1 MRSVSAVSKLCPQ
14 IPREQL
20 TLVRSAALGLTS
32 LGVVDSSQ
40 RASDAERDKVVAD
53 LRQHLIDGRLTL
65 EEFADRVGTTLAA
78 RTHGEL
84 AVVVT
89 DLPTR
94 GSTAPVPNGRST
106 RLTGAAFGHA
116 VRRGRIRLSRRPFAF
131 ASFADLDLDLRDA
144 MIEHEDT
151 LVTAIVGF
159 GNLDVYVPDGV
170 NVVVSGMSIFGHCRQ
185 WGFDAGRA
193 DAPTIRVRVIG
204 VFAAADV
211 WSVPRDVVGDYGEV
225 FRAVQ
230 ERHLSGRPAV
240 N

>member
-1 MRSVSAVSKLCPQ
+1 MRC
-14 IPREQL
+14 
-20 TLVRSAALGLTS
+20 AAYGLAS
-32 LGVVDSSQ
+32 LGVVDPSQ

-53 LRQHLIDGRLTL
+53 LRQHLVDGRLTL
-65 EEFADRVGTTLAA
+65 EEFTDRVGTTLAA

-94 GSTAPVPNGRST
+94 RSTAPAVNRRSL

-116 VRRGRIRLSRRPFAF
+116 VRRGHIRLPRRPVAF
-131 ASFADLDLDLRDA
+131 AGFADLDLDLRDA
-144 MIEHEDT
+144 TIEHEDT
-151 LVTAIVGF
+151 VVTAIVGF
-159 GNLDVYVPDGV
+159 GNVDVYVPDGV
-170 NVVVSGMSIFGHCRQ
+170 NVIVSGMSIFGHCRQ

-193 DAPTIRVRVIG
+193 DAPTIRVRVVG
-204 VFAAADV
+204 MFATADV

-225 FRAVQ
+225 FQAVQ
-230 ERHLSGRPAV
+230 ERHRSGRPAV

>member
-1 MRSVSAVSKLCPQ
+1 MVDP
-14 IPREQL
+14 
-20 TLVRSAALGLTS
+20 S
-32 LGVVDSSQ
+32 L

-53 LRQHLIDGRLTL
+53 LRQHLVDGRLTL
-65 EEFADRVGTTLAA
+65 EEFTDRVGTTLAA

-94 GSTAPVPNGRST
+94 RSTAPARNRRST

-116 VRRGRIRLSRRPFAF
+116 VRRGRIRLPRRPVAF
-131 ASFADLDLDLRDA
+131 AGFADLDLDLRDA
-144 MIEHEDT
+144 TIEHEDT
-151 LVTAIVGF
+151 VVTAIVGF
-159 GNLDVYVPDGV
+159 GNVDVYVPDGV

-193 DAPTIRVRVIG
+193 DAPTIRVRVVG
-204 VFAAADV
+204 MFATADV

-230 ERHLSGRPAV
+230 ERHRSGRPAV

>member
-1 MRSVSAVSKLCPQ
+1 MRC
-14 IPREQL
+14 
-20 TLVRSAALGLTS
+20 AALGLAS
-32 LGVVDSSQ
+32 LGVVDPSL
-40 RASDAERDKVVAD
+40 RASDAEREKVVAD
-53 LRQHLIDGRLTL
+53 LRQHLVDGRLTL
-65 EEFADRVGTTLAA
+65 EEFTDRVGTTLAA

-94 GSTAPVPNGRST
+94 RSTAPAR
-106 RLTGAAFGHA
+106 
-116 VRRGRIRLSRRPFAF
+116 RRGRIRLPRRPVAF
-131 ASFADLDLDLRDA
+131 VGFADLDLDLREA
-144 MIEHEDT
+144 TIEHEDT
-151 LVTAIVGF
+151 VVTAIVGF
-159 GNLDVYVPDGV
+159 GNVDVYVPDGV

-193 DAPTIRVRVIG
+193 DAPTIRVRVVG
-204 VFAAADV
+204 MFATADV

-230 ERHLSGRPAV
+230 ERHRSGRPAV

>member
-1 MRSVSAVSKLCPQ
+1 
-14 IPREQL
+14 
-20 TLVRSAALGLTS
+20 VRCTAPGLAF
-32 LGVVDSSQ
+32 LGVVDPSQ

-53 LRQHLIDGRLTL
+53 LRQHLVDGRLTL
-65 EEFADRVGTTLAA
+65 EEFTDRVGTTLAA

-94 GSTAPVPNGRST
+94 RSTAPARDLRTT

-116 VRRGRIRLSRRPFAF
+116 VRRGRIRLPRRSAAF
-131 ASFADLDLDLRDA
+131 AGFADLDLDLRDA
-144 MIEHEDT
+144 TIEHEDT
-151 LVTAIVGF
+151 LVTVIVGF
-159 GNLDVYVPDGV
+159 GNVDVYVPDGV
-170 NVVVSGMSIFGHCRQ
+170 NVVVSGMTIFGHCRQ

-193 DAPTIRVRVIG
+193 DAPTIRIRVVG
-204 VFAAADV
+204 MFATADV

-230 ERHLSGRPAV
+230 ERHRSGRPAV